1 MKKIY
6 IKPCTLLTKVG
17 VRHMICASEP
27 DMVINPDGHVDAGDV
42 ESRRR
47 FSIWGDDDEE

>member
-17 VRHMICASEP
+17 VRHMICASDPKLSIDREGS
-27 DMVINPDGHVDAGDV
+27 IDAGKV
-42 ESRRR
+42 ESRRG
-47 FSIWGDDDEE
+47 FSIWDDEEE